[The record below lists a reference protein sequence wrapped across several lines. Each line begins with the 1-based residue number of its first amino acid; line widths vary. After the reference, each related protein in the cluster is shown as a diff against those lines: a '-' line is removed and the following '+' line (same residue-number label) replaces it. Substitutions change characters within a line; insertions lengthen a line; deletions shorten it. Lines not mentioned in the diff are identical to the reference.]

1 MDATPP
7 PDDDPGTPSPGT
19 PPPAGRDP
27 RGPAVRPGPR
37 GNLEETGEVPV
48 LVGDDPPGW
57 SAASRSGAARA
68 QVPVPAA
75 GSGPR
80 GAADGAD
87 ASDGADEDGAPGR
100 GERPGGVDDGA
111 GDAGEGAPPGASEGG
126 TEVLVVTGMSGAGRS
141 TVADRLEDLGWYVV
155 DNLPPQM
162 LSALAGLAARARRG
176 LPRVA
181 VVLDVRGQEFFP
193 EVQSALE
200 ELRDRGIVVRVLFLE
215 ASDEALV
222 RRFESVRRPH
232 PLQGEGRILD
242 GIRAER
248 ELVAALRGGADLL
261 VDTSSLNVHELGAR
275 VGDVFGEA
283 GRPRLRVTVMSFGF
297 KYGIPVDADHVADVR
312 FLPNPYWE
320 PSLRAQTGRDEGVRD
335 FVLRQEGAEEWLDR
349 YVAALEPVVAGYR
362 REHRG
367 FVTVAVGCTG
377 GKHRSVALSEQL
389 ARRLSGTDVRARV
402 VHRDLGR
409 E

>member
-1 MDATPP
+1 MDAQPPP
-7 PDDDPGTPSPGT
+7 PDDARHLPDEAREEGSDGHRT
-19 PPPAGRDP
+19 
-27 RGPAVRPGPR
+27 GPW

-48 LVGDDPPGW
+48 VVGGDPPGW
-57 SAASRSGAARA
+57 SLASQERPRSSADAGPAAGSAGGPGAG

-75 GSGPR
+75 GP
-80 GAADGAD
+80 
-87 ASDGADEDGAPGR
+87 APG
-100 GERPGGVDDGA
+100 DDPVEET
-111 GDAGEGAPPGASEGG
+111 GEGPPPGARGG
-126 TEVLVVTGMSGAGRS
+126 STEVVVITGMSGAGRS

-162 LSALAGLAARARRG
+162 LGALAGLAARARRG

-193 EVQSALE
+193 EVQSALG
-200 ELRDRGIVVRVLFLE
+200 ELRDRGVVVRVLFLE

-232 PLQGEGRILD
+232 PLQADGRILD
-242 GIRAER
+242 GIRRER
-248 ELVAALRGGADLL
+248 ELVAALRGGADVL
-261 VDTSSLNVHELGAR
+261 VDTSVLNVHELGAR
-275 VGDVFGEA
+275 VGELFGDSA
-283 GRPRLRVTVMSFGF
+283 RPRLRLTVMSFGF
-297 KYGIPVDADHVADVR
+297 KYGIPVDADHVTDVR
-312 FLPNPYWE
+312 FLPNPYWD
-320 PSLRAQTGRDEGVRD
+320 PSLRASTGRDDLVRD
-335 FVLRQEGAEEWLDR
+335 FVLRQEGALEWLER
-349 YVAALEPVVAGYR
+349 YAASLEPVVAGYR

-367 FVTVAVGCTG
+367 FATVAVGCTG

-389 ARRLSGTDVRARV
+389 AQRLSGADVRARV

>member
-1 MDATPP
+1 MDAQPPP
-7 PDDDPGTPSPGT
+7 PDDARRHPADDATDDATADDATADDATADDGTADDGS
-19 PPPAGRDP
+19 GRGHP
-27 RGPAVRPGPR
+27 VPR

-48 LVGDDPPGW
+48 VVGGDPPGW
-57 SAASRSGAARA
+57 SLASQDRPRPGGGSSGRSGAGPSAE

-75 GSGPR
+75 GAGP
-80 GAADGAD
+80 
-87 ASDGADEDGAPGR
+87 E
-100 GERPGGVDDGA
+100 
-111 GDAGEGAPPGASEGG
+111 GDPGEGPPPGARGG
-126 TEVLVVTGMSGAGRS
+126 STEVLVVTGMSGAGRS

-162 LSALAGLAARARRG
+162 LAALAGVTARARRA

-193 EVQSALE
+193 EVQSALG
-200 ELRDRGIVVRVLFLE
+200 ELRDRGVVVRVLFLE

-232 PLQGEGRILD
+232 PLQGDGRILD
-242 GIRAER
+242 GIRSER
-248 ELVAALRGGADLL
+248 DLVAALRGGADVL
-261 VDTSSLNVHELGAR
+261 VDTSVLNVHELGAR
-275 VGDVFGEA
+275 VGELFGDA
-283 GRPRLRVTVMSFGF
+283 GRPRLRLTVMSFGF
-297 KYGIPVDADHVADVR
+297 KYGIPVDADHVTDVR
-312 FLPNPYWE
+312 FLPNPYWD
-320 PSLRAQTGRDEGVRD
+320 PSLRSSTGRDALVRD
-335 FVLRQEGAEEWLDR
+335 FVLRQEGALEWLER
-349 YVAALEPVVAGYR
+349 YAASLAPVVAGYR

-367 FVTVAVGCTG
+367 FATVAVGCTG

-389 ARRLSGTDVRARV
+389 AQRLSGTDVRARV

>member
-1 MDATPP
+1 MDAQHPP
-7 PDDDPGTPSPGT
+7 PDDD
-19 PPPAGRDP
+19 RDEP
-27 RGPAVRPGPR
+27 RGAGEAAPGARPGPW

-48 LVGDDPPGW
+48 VVGGDPPGW
-57 SAASRSGAARA
+57 SLASQERARPGDPGGGGPAAE

-75 GSGPR
+75 GAGPV
-80 GAADGAD
+80 
-87 ASDGADEDGAPGR
+87 E
-100 GERPGGVDDGA
+100 
-111 GDAGEGAPPGASEGG
+111 GDAARGGDPDEGPPPGARGG
-126 TEVLVVTGMSGAGRS
+126 STEVLVVTGMSGAGRS

-162 LSALAGLAARARRG
+162 LAALAGVAARARKG

-193 EVQSALE
+193 EVQSALG
-200 ELRDRGIVVRVLFLE
+200 ELRDRGVVVRVLFLE

-261 VDTSSLNVHELGAR
+261 VDTSVLNVHELGAR
-275 VGDVFGEA
+275 VGEVFGEA
-283 GRPRLRVTVMSFGF
+283 GRPRLRLTVMSFGF
-297 KYGIPVDADHVADVR
+297 KYGIPVDADHVTDVR
-312 FLPNPYWE
+312 FLPNPYWD
-320 PSLRAQTGRDEGVRD
+320 PSLRRSTGRDAPVRD
-335 FVLRQEGAEEWLDR
+335 FVLRQEGALEWLER
-349 YVAALEPVVAGYR
+349 YAASLEPVVAGYR

-367 FVTVAVGCTG
+367 FATVAVGCTG

-389 ARRLSGTDVRARV
+389 AQRLSGADVRARV